1 MVFLFRKH
9 QKMSNSNSPYKS
21 SIDYLLLDPASEVE
35 ALLETEND
43 LKLWTNTQFTCDTE
57 PISSYFDQIQ
67 IKSPGEINNANIS
80 SSDNDFT
87 YEKLLSYIDPESYH
101 KMSGQDSIP
110 PTTEKY
116 KSVSPKKSNNRSQ
129 YPVLLPKLSLED
141 QTKLSRS
148 PSSLYSLNTFLK
160 EKNVEISEKEI
171 VSSEEEKRRRN
182 TAASARFRIKKKLK
196 EQSTERSIY
205 EMTQK
210 SKALQNRVYGLEQE
224 IHWLRS
230 ILTERASRSL

>member
-1 MVFLFRKH
+1 
-9 QKMSNSNSPYKS
+9 MS
-21 SIDYLLLDPASEVE
+21 IQ
-35 ALLETEND
+35 
-43 LKLWTNTQFTCDTE
+43 TNTQFTCETE

-67 IKSPGEINNANIS
+67 IKSPGEINNINIS

-87 YEKLLSYIDPESYH
+87 YEKLLSYINPESY
-101 KMSGQDSIP
+101 KISGQGGIP

-116 KSVSPKKSNNRSQ
+116 KSVSPKKSNNKSQ
-129 YPVLLPKLSLED
+129 YPVLLPKLPLED
-141 QTKLSRS
+141 YTKLSKS
-148 PSSLYSLNTFLK
+148 PSSLYSINTFLK
-160 EKNVEISEKEI
+160 EKDVEINEKEMI
-171 VSSEEEKRRRN
+171 SSEEEKRRRN

-196 EQSTERSIY
+196 EQNTERSIY

-210 SKALQNRVYGLEQE
+210 SKALQDRVYGLEQE